1 MKTAS
6 RTILLTVI
14 VVAILSVPRPVQSQ
28 PDRPAQP
35 SDIRSFVRQIYIEG
49 VPYERAIRFDAN
61 TAVPILL
68 SMLADPNEEE
78 YWPNI
83 VITLG
88 MLGDE
93 RAVDPLI
100 KFLEQDVPG
109 PQLSRS
115 HYVAKTG
122 VLMALGYL
130 INKSASQEA
139 LTYLRDSLKPDVWRQ
154 RGLSWMGPF
163 NRDAEARDVQLTK
176 MAILGLAL
184 SAHPAA
190 AEALRSFQR
199 PPQTEPERRLQAR
212 LSTAVAEAL
221 REHRVIATEG
231 LVNYDRRRERGPT
244 P

>member
-1 MKTAS
+1 
-6 RTILLTVI
+6 VH
-14 VVAILSVPRPVQSQ
+14 
-28 PDRPAQP
+28 
-35 SDIRSFVRQIYIEG
+35 QIYIEG
-49 VPYERAIRFDAN
+49 VPYENAIRFDAN
-61 TAVPILL
+61 AAVPTLL

-100 KFLEQDVPG
+100 KFLEQDAPRA
-109 PQLSRS
+109 QLSRS
-115 HYVAKTG
+115 HYIAKTG

-130 INKSASQEA
+130 INKGGSQKA
-139 LTYLRDSLKPDVWRQ
+139 LTYLRDSLNPDAWRQ
-154 RGLSWMGPF
+154 RRLSWISPF
-163 NRDAEARDVQLTK
+163 NPDVEARDLQLTK

-190 AEALRSFQR
+190 AEALRSLQK
-199 PPQTEPERRLQAR
+199 PPQTEAERKLHAR

-221 REHRVIATEG
+221 QEHQTIGTEG
-231 LVNYDRRRERGPT
+231 LVNYDRKRRR
-244 P
+244 

>member
-1 MKTAS
+1 MKAAPRTVALTLIA
-6 RTILLTVI
+6 TILTGPM
-14 VVAILSVPRPVQSQ
+14 SVQSQ

-49 VPYERAIRFDAN
+49 VPYEQAIRFDAN
-61 TAVPILL
+61 TAVPVLL
-68 SMLADPNEEE
+68 SMLTDPNEED
-78 YWPNI
+78 YWPNV

-109 PQLSRS
+109 AQLSRS

-122 VLMALGYL
+122 VLMAFGYL
-130 INKSASQEA
+130 INKSGSQRA

-154 RGLSWMGPF
+154 RGLSWLGPF

-190 AEALRSFQR
+190 AEALRSLQG
-199 PPQTEPERRLQAR
+199 PPQTEPERKLHAR

-221 REHRVIATEG
+221 REHRIIATEG
-231 LVNYDRRRERGPT
+231 LVNYDRRKERGPT

>member
-1 MKTAS
+1 MKTLA

-14 VVAILSVPRPVQSQ
+14 IAIVAGPVPVRSQ
-28 PDRPAQP
+28 PQQPGQP

-49 VPYERAIRFDAN
+49 VPYEDAIRFDAN
-61 TAVPILL
+61 TAVPVLL
-68 SMLADPNEEE
+68 RMLTDPNEEE

-109 PQLSRS
+109 AQLSRS

-122 VLMALGYL
+122 VPMALGYL
-130 INKSASQEA
+130 INKTGSQKA

-154 RGLSWMGPF
+154 RGLSWISPL
-163 NRDAEARDVQLTK
+163 NRDAEARDLQLTK
-176 MAILGLAL
+176 MAILGLAV

-190 AEALRSFQR
+190 AEALRSLQT
-199 PPQTEPERRLQAR
+199 PPQSEAERKLHAR
-212 LSTAVAEAL
+212 FSTVVAEAL
-221 REHRVIATEG
+221 QEHRTIAAEG
-231 LVNYDRRRERGPT
+231 LVNYDRRRRR
-244 P
+244 